1 MSFTVAAVITIL
13 GMAIVTWLTRAGGF
27 WLARRVV
34 IEGRLKAAL
43 EAAPPAILT
52 GIVAPIVFLQGPAEA
67 IGVVTTAII
76 ALKAPTLVAVCLGV
90 VAVALLRYLLPV

>member
-1 MSFTVAAVITIL
+1 MSFSFDSVITIL
-13 GMAIVTWLTRAGGF
+13 GMATVTWLARAGGF
-27 WLARRVV
+27 LLVRRFV

-67 IGVVTTAII
+67 IGVAVTAIA

-90 VAVALLRYLLPV
+90 ATVAFIRYLLPL

>member
-1 MSFTVAAVITIL
+1 MSFSFDAVITIV
-13 GMAIVTWLTRAGGF
+13 GMAIVTWLSRASGF
-27 WLARRVV
+27 WLVRRIV

-67 IGVVTTAII
+67 VGVAVTAIA

-90 VAVALLRYLLPV
+90 AVVAALRYVLSV